1 MMVVAAT
8 LAAVVPTAAGAQS
21 IDEARDQREANRT
34 EQAQV
39 AKELDVLHAQES
51 EIRSALE
58 GLDLALGYQQGKV
71 DAARQ
76 ALHAAQVT
84 AAESRHRYE
93 TTTQHIDT
101 VRARAQGTVVD
112 SYIGGV
118 GSGADQWL
126 AASNATEASQRRQLL
141 DVIRGRF
148 ADDLEQLRVLRQ
160 DQARA
165 KQQADDAVAEAARQQ
180 ETLSAALA
188 ELDAQR
194 EAQARL
200 EEGLRSKIGDYQAR
214 ADQLQ
219 AAEDELTAVI
229 NQHLAE
235 EATAQARAAGEV
247 GTASVPMPKLTASSA
262 GGFIMPT
269 DGEVSSSFGYRRHP
283 ILGTVR
289 LHAGT
294 DFGAGYGSPIWAAK
308 DGEVIF
314 AGWNGGYGNCV
325 IIAHEGGLSTL
336 YGHQSDIAVSVG
348 QEVSQGEI
356 IGYVGST
363 GQSTGPHLH
372 FEVRVGGQPEDP
384 MLFL

>member
-1 MMVVAAT
+1 
-8 LAAVVPTAAGAQS
+8 
-21 IDEARDQREANRT
+21 
-34 EQAQV
+34 
-39 AKELDVLHAQES
+39 
-51 EIRSALE
+51 
-58 GLDLALGYQQGKV
+58 
-71 DAARQ
+71 
-76 ALHAAQVT
+76 VT

-93 TTTQHIDT
+93 TTTQQIDT

-235 EATAQARAAGEV
+235 EAAAQARAAGEV
-247 GTASVPMPKLTASSA
+247 ATASVPMPKLTASSA